1 MKKQII
7 SLGAL
12 AVASSLFTWDNK
24 ADAIVTKD
32 YSKES
37 RVKEDSKYDTPIS
50 DTYYWGVIKNL
61 ESQFAEAI
69 DLLEDY
75 QYGEKEYKDAKDKL
89 MTRILGEDQ
98 YLLKKKIDE
107 YEVYKKMYKK
117 FKEKNPDDN
126 SKMSSFYNY
135 NLYNFTMKEYN
146 DIRLSLKEAID
157 QFRKDVDDIQS
168 KKLELKTYSKEA
180 EEKATDEVYSLVCEV
195 DTLFASYYGH
205 DKYDQNAK
213 DLRAKLDLILG
224 DKENPYKITNERIK
238 KDMMDDL
245 NSIIDDFFMETD
257 QNRPS
262 NITKFNPDIHD
273 YKEHREG
280 FDALVKET
288 REAVAKAGESWKN
301 KTVKKYGETETKS
314 PVVKEEKKVEEPQ
327 APKVSEKVGVQET
340 VGTTEE
346 APLPIAQPLVKIPEG
361 TIQGVTAE
369 GPKYPTM
376 EQHTIYGET
385 VKGPEYPTME
395 NKTLQGEIVQGPGF
409 LTMEQS
415 GPSLSNNYT
424 NPPLT
429 NPILKGIEGS
439 SSKLEIK
446 PQGTESTLK
455 GIQGESS
462 DIEVKPQASETTEAS
477 HYPARPQFNKTPK
490 YVKYRD
496 AGTGIREYNDGT
508 FGYEARPRFNKPS
521 ETNAYN
527 VTTNQDGTVSYGA
540 RPTQNKPS
548 ETNAY
553 NVTTHANGQVSYG
566 ARPTY
571 KKPSETNAYN
581 VTTHANGQVSYGAR
595 PTQNKPSETNAYNV
609 TTHANG
615 QVSYGARPSQNKP
628 SETNAYN
635 VTTHANGQVSYG
647 ARPTYN
653 KPSKTNA
660 YNVTTHANGQ
670 VSYGARPTQNKP
682 SETNAYN
689 VTTHA
694 NGQVSYGARPTQNKP
709 SETNAYNVTTHANG
723 QVSYGARPTQNKPSK
738 TNAYNVTTHADGT
751 ATYGPRVT
759 K

>member
-32 YSKES
+32 YSGKSQVNAGSKNGTLIDS
-37 RVKEDSKYDTPIS
+37 RYLNSAL
-50 DTYYWGVIKNL
+50 YY
-61 ESQFAEAI
+61 
-69 DLLEDY
+69 LEDY
-75 QYGEKEYKDAKDKL
+75 IIYAIGLTNKYEYGDNIYKEAKDRLLEKVL
-89 MTRILGEDQ
+89 REDQ
-98 YLLKKKIDE
+98 YLLERKKSQ
-107 YEVYKKMYKK
+107 YEDYKQWYANYKK
-117 FKEKNPDDN
+117 ENPRTDL
-126 SKMSSFYNY
+126 KMANFHKY
-135 NLYNFTMKEYN
+135 NLEELSMKEYN
-146 DIRLSLKEAID
+146 ELQDALKGALDDFHREVKDI
-157 QFRKDVDDIQS
+157 KDKNSD
-168 KKLELKTYSKEA
+168 LKTFNAA
-180 EEKATDEVYSLVCEV
+180 EEDKATKEVYDLVSEV
-195 DTLFASYYGH
+195 DTLVVSYYG
-205 DKYDQNAK
+205 DKDYGEHAK
-213 DLRAKLDLILG
+213 ELRAKLDLILG
-224 DKENPYKITNERIK
+224 DTDNPHKITNERIK
-238 KDMMDDL
+238 KEMIDDV
-245 NSIIDDFFMETD
+245 NSIIDDFFMETK
-257 QNRPS
+257 QNRPKS
-262 NITKFNPDIHD
+262 ITKYNPTTHN
-273 YKEHREG
+273 YKTNSDNKPN
-280 FDALVKET
+280 FDKLVEETKKAVKE
-288 REAVAKAGESWKN
+288 ADESWKN
-301 KTVKKYGETETKS
+301 KTVKKYGETETKAH
-314 PVVKEEKKVEEPQ
+314 VVKEEKKVEEPQ
-327 APKVSEKVGVQET
+327 SPKVSEKVDVQET

-346 APLPIAQPLVKIPEG
+346 APLPIAQPLVKLPQIG
-361 TIQGVTAE
+361 SQGKIVE

-376 EQHTIYGET
+376 EQHTIYGEI

-429 NPILKGIEGS
+429 NPILKGIEGNS
-439 SSKLEIK
+439 TKLEIK

-508 FGYEARPRFNKPS
+508 FGYEARPRFNKPL

-540 RPTQNKPS
+540 RPTQ
-548 ETNAY
+548 
-553 NVTTHANGQVSYG
+553 
-566 ARPTY
+566 
-571 KKPSETNAYN
+571 
-581 VTTHANGQVSYGAR
+581 
-595 PTQNKPSETNAYNV
+595 
-609 TTHANG
+609 
-615 QVSYGARPSQNKP
+615 
-628 SETNAYN
+628 
-635 VTTHANGQVSYG
+635 
-647 ARPTYN
+647 N

-670 VSYGARPTQNKP
+670 VSYGARPTQNKS

-694 NGQVSYGARPTQNKP
+694 NGQVSYGARPTYNKP
-709 SETNAYNVTTHANG
+709 SE
-723 QVSYGARPTQNKPSK
+723 

>member
-37 RVKEDSKYDTPIS
+37 RVNENSKYDTPIPDWYLGS
-50 DTYYWGVIKNL
+50 ILNRLGDQIYYAKELTNKY
-61 ESQFAEAI
+61 E
-69 DLLEDY
+69 
-75 QYGEKEYKDAKDKL
+75 YGEKEYKQAIDKL
-89 MTRILGEDQ
+89 MTRVLGEDH
-98 YLLKKKIDE
+98 YLLEKKKAQ
-107 YEVYKKMYKK
+107 YEAYKKWFEKHKSENPHSSLKK
-117 FKEKNPDDN
+117 IKFDD
-126 SKMSSFYNY
+126 FD
-135 NLYNFTMKEYN
+135 LYRLTKKEYN
-146 DIRLSLKEAID
+146 ELHQSLKEA
-157 QFRKDVDDIQS
+157 VDEFNSEVKNIQS
-168 KKLELKTYSKEA
+168 KQKDLLPYDEA
-180 EEKATDEVYSLVCEV
+180 TENRVTNGIYDFVCEI
-195 DTLFASYYGH
+195 DTLYAAYFNHSQYGH
-205 DKYDQNAK
+205 NAK
-213 DLRAKLDLILG
+213 ELRAKLDIILG
-224 DKENPYKITNERIK
+224 DAKDPVRITNERIRK
-238 KDMMDDL
+238 EKMDDL
-245 NSIIDDFFMETD
+245 NSIIDDFFMDTNM
-257 QNRPS
+257 NRPL
-262 NITKFNPDIHD
+262 NITKFNPNIHD
-273 YKEHREG
+273 YTNKPENRDN
-280 FDALVKET
+280 FDKLVKET
-288 REAVAKAGESWKN
+288 REAVANADESWKTR
-301 KTVKKYGETETKS
+301 TVKNYGESETKS

-327 APKVSEKVGVQET
+327 LPKVGNQQEDKIT

-346 APLPIAQPLVKIPEG
+346 APLPIAQPLVKIPQG
-361 TIQGVTAE
+361 TIQGE
-369 GPKYPTM
+369 
-376 EQHTIYGET
+376 I
-385 VKGPEYPTME
+385 VKGPEYLTME
-395 NKTLQGEIVQGPGF
+395 NKTLQGEIVQGPDF
-409 LTMEQS
+409 PTMEQNR
-415 GPSLSNNYT
+415 PSLSDNYT
-424 NPPLT
+424 QPTTP
-429 NPILKGIEGS
+429 NPILKGIEGNS
-439 SSKLEIK
+439 TKLEIK

-455 GIQGESS
+455 GTQGESS
-462 DIEVKPQASETTEAS
+462 DIEVKPQATETTEAS

-521 ETNAYN
+521 ETNDAYN

-581 VTTHANGQVSYGAR
+581 VTTNQDG
-595 PTQNKPSETNAYNV
+595 T
-609 TTHANG
+609 
-615 QVSYGARPSQNKP
+615 
-628 SETNAYN
+628 
-635 VTTHANGQVSYG
+635 
-647 ARPTYN
+647 
-653 KPSKTNA
+653 
-660 YNVTTHANGQ
+660 

>member
-1 MKKQII
+1 MKKQTI

-32 YSKES
+32 YSGKSQVKKES
-37 RVKEDSKYDTPIS
+37 ENGALIDSR
-50 DTYYWGVIKNL
+50 YYWEKIEAL
-61 ESQFAEAI
+61 EKQFSSALALTDE
-69 DLLEDY
+69 Y
-75 QYGEKEYKDAKDKL
+75 QYGGNEYKDAKDKL
-89 MTRILGEDQ
+89 MERILGEDQ

-107 YEVYKKMYKK
+107 YDYYKKWYKATYP
-117 FKEKNPDDN
+117 NDN
-126 SKMSSFYNY
+126 SKMYSFHKYNVY
-135 NLYNFTMKEYN
+135 YLTMNEYN
-146 DIRLSLKEAID
+146 EISNSLKDAVEK
-157 QFRKDVDDIQS
+157 FKNEVSDIQS
-168 KKLELKTYSKEA
+168 KNEDLKPYDENT
-180 EEKATDEVYSLVCEV
+180 EKQVTDKIYEFVSEI
-195 DTLFASYYGH
+195 DTIFAAYYGH
-205 DKYDQNAK
+205 EKFGIHAK
-213 DLRAKLDLILG
+213 ELRAKLDIILG
-224 DKENPYKITNERIK
+224 DAQNPNRITNERIK
-238 KDMMDDL
+238 KEMMEDL
-245 NSIIDDFFMETD
+245 NSIVDDFFVETN

-262 NITKFNPDIHD
+262 TIKKYDPNIHD
-273 YKEHREG
+273 YTKKKENKEN

-288 REAVAKAGESWKN
+288 RDAVAKADESWKT
-301 KTVKKYGETETKS
+301 KTVKKYGETVTKS

-327 APKVSEKVGVQET
+327 LPKVGNQQE
-340 VGTTEE
+340 VKTTAGKAEE
-346 APLPIAQPLVKIPEG
+346 TIQPVAQPLVKIPEG
-361 TIQGVTAE
+361 TIQGVTVE
-369 GPKYPTM
+369 GPKYSTM

-395 NKTLQGEIVQGPGF
+395 NKTLQGEIVKGPDF
-409 LTMEQS
+409 PTMEQS

-429 NPILKGIEGS
+429 NPILKGIEGNS
-439 SSKLEIK
+439 TKLEIK

-455 GIQGESS
+455 GTQGESS
-462 DIEVKPQASETTEAS
+462 DIEVKPQATETTEAS

-540 RPTQNKPS
+540 RPT
-548 ETNAY
+548 
-553 NVTTHANGQVSYG
+553 
-566 ARPTY
+566 Y

-609 TTHANG
+609 TTHG
-615 QVSYGARPSQNKP
+615 
-628 SETNAYN
+628 
-635 VTTHANGQVSYG
+635 NGQVSYG
-647 ARPTYN
+647 ARPTQN

-660 YNVTTHANGQ
+660 YNVTTNQDGT

-694 NGQVSYGARPTQNKP
+694 NGQVSYGARPTYNKP
-709 SETNAYNVTTHANG
+709 SE
-723 QVSYGARPTQNKPSK
+723 

>member
-32 YSKES
+32 YSGKSQVKKES
-37 RVKEDSKYDTPIS
+37 KNGALIDSR
-50 DTYYWGVIKNL
+50 YYWEKIEAL
-61 ESQFAEAI
+61 EKQFSSALALTDE
-69 DLLEDY
+69 Y
-75 QYGEKEYKDAKDKL
+75 QYGGNEYKDAKDKL
-89 MTRILGEDQ
+89 MERILGEDQ

-107 YEVYKKMYKK
+107 YDYYKKWYKATYP
-117 FKEKNPDDN
+117 NDN
-126 SKMSSFYNY
+126 SKMYSFHKYNVY
-135 NLYNFTMKEYN
+135 YLTMNEYN
-146 DIRLSLKEAID
+146 EISNSLKDAVEK
-157 QFRKDVDDIQS
+157 FKNEVSDIQS
-168 KKLELKTYSKEA
+168 KNEDLKPYDENT
-180 EEKATDEVYSLVCEV
+180 EKQVTDKIYEFVSEI
-195 DTLFASYYGH
+195 DTIFAAYYGH
-205 DKYDQNAK
+205 EKFGIHAK
-213 DLRAKLDLILG
+213 ELRAKLDIILG
-224 DKENPYKITNERIK
+224 DAQNPNRITNERIK
-238 KDMMDDL
+238 KEMMEDL
-245 NSIIDDFFMETD
+245 NSIVDDFFVETN

-262 NITKFNPDIHD
+262 TIKKYDPNIHD
-273 YKEHREG
+273 YTKKKENKEN

-288 REAVAKAGESWKN
+288 RDAVAKADESWKT
-301 KTVKKYGETETKS
+301 KTVKKYGETVTNS

-327 APKVSEKVGVQET
+327 LPKVGNQQE
-340 VGTTEE
+340 VKTTAGKAEE
-346 APLPIAQPLVKIPEG
+346 TIQPVAQPLVKIPEG
-361 TIQGVTAE
+361 TIQGVTVE
-369 GPKYPTM
+369 GPKYSTM

-395 NKTLQGEIVQGPGF
+395 NKTLQGEIVKGPDF
-409 LTMEQS
+409 PTMEQS

-429 NPILKGIEGS
+429 NPILKGIEGNS
-439 SSKLEIK
+439 TKLEIK

-455 GIQGESS
+455 GTQGESS
-462 DIEVKPQASETTEAS
+462 DIEVKPQATETTEAS

-540 RPTQNKPS
+540 RPT
-548 ETNAY
+548 
-553 NVTTHANGQVSYG
+553 
-566 ARPTY
+566 Y
-571 KKPSETNAYN
+571 K
-581 VTTHANGQVSYGAR
+581 
-595 PTQNKPSETNAYNV
+595 
-609 TTHANG
+609 
-615 QVSYGARPSQNKP
+615 
-628 SETNAYN
+628 
-635 VTTHANGQVSYG
+635 
-647 ARPTYN
+647 
-653 KPSKTNA
+653 
-660 YNVTTHANGQ
+660 
-670 VSYGARPTQNKP
+670 KP

-738 TNAYNVTTHADGT
+738 TNAYNVTTNQDGTVSYGARPTQNKPSETNAYNVTTHANGQVSYGARPTYNKPSETNAYNVTTHADGT